1 MRWGLDD
8 AATVLQR
15 IRAEFREM
23 PGLKLT
29 AAQATRLWHLDPGHS
44 EALLNTLVSD
54 GVLRKRADGAYL
66 VSSSEPARARL
77 LKA

>member
-8 AATVLQR
+8 VATVLQR

-29 AAQATRLWHLDPGHS
+29 AAQATRLWHLDPSHS
-44 EALLNTLVSD
+44 EALLTTLVMD

-66 VSSSEPARARL
+66 VSSSEPARARF

>member
-1 MRWGLDD
+1 MRRALDD
-8 AATVLQR
+8 AATILQR

-29 AAQATRLWHLDPGHS
+29 AAQATRLWHLDPNHS
-44 EALLNTLVSD
+44 EALLNTLVID

-66 VSSSEPARARL
+66 ISSSEPARARF